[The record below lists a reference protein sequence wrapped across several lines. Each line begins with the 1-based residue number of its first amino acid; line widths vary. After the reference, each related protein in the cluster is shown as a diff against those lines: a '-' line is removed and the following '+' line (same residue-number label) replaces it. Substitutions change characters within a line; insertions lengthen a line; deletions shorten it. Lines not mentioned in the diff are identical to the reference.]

1 MSYAAPVAKV
11 SAIYV
16 LNHRVTPTRQA
27 PQVIHAY
34 RPRGWG
40 HAPRLVQVAAANNN
54 EEVLHAEAES
64 DDDAD
69 GDQLAMFVP

>member
-1 MSYAAPVAKV
+1 MSYAASIAKV
-11 SAIYV
+11 STIYV

-40 HAPRLVQVAAANNN
+40 HAPRPVLVAVASNNG
-54 EEVLHAEAES
+54 EVLHTGAES

-69 GDQLAMFVP
+69 GDQLAMFEP